1 MKRKAVITL
10 PVWLFILLALL
21 SSCKPEGIATPP
33 EAPKGSGLFVLNQ
46 GNYMFSNASL
56 SYYNPETREVENKVF
71 YRTNGFELGDVAQ
84 SITIYDSL
92 AFIVVNN
99 SARVDVM
106 HVNTFRY
113 VNTIDGLVSPR
124 HVLIINPEKGYISD
138 LYAKSIFIFNP
149 QTYKVTGTIPLDN
162 GSGAFYQ
169 HPTEQMLLFENYVF
183 TNCWSFD
190 NKILL
195 IDAQT
200 DALIDSIETGV
211 QPVAMAIDKN
221 HKLWVLTDG
230 GYRGNPFGH
239 EAPRLIRYDAYSLE
253 EEFSVAFDLD
263 DKPTALALNGS
274 GDTLYLVNQ
283 HVWQMPVVA
292 TAFPQQ
298 PFIDKGSRQF
308 YALGVDALSSEVY
321 VSDAVDYLQAGSIY
335 RYNAQGQAVDTF
347 KTGIVP
353 GFFCFTSR

>member
-1 MKRKAVITL
+1 MNRKSLTALTF
-10 PVWLFILLALL
+10 WLFLLLVLL
-21 SSCKPEGIATPP
+21 NGCDPEGGIAPP
-33 EAPKGSGLFVLNQ
+33 QKPASSGLFVLNQ

-56 SYYNPETREVENKVF
+56 SYYDPETREVENKVF
-71 YRTNGFELGDVAQ
+71 YRTNQFELGDVAQ
-84 SITIYDSL
+84 SMTIYDSL
-92 AFIVVNN
+92 AFIVMNN

-106 HVNTFRY
+106 NVNTFRY

-124 HVLIINPEKGYISD
+124 HVLLISAEKGYISD

-149 QTYKVTGTIPLDN
+149 QTYEVTGTISLDN
-162 GSGAFYQ
+162 GSEEFYQ
-169 HPTEQMLLFENYVF
+169 HPTEQLLRFGDYVF

-195 IDAQT
+195 IDTRT
-200 DALIDSIETGV
+200 DALVDSIETGV
-211 QPVAMAIDKN
+211 QPVAMVIDYRQ
-221 HKLWVLTDG
+221 KLWVLTDG

-239 EAPRLIRYDAYSLE
+239 EVPRLIRYDALRLE
-253 EEFSVAFDLD
+253 EEFSVSFGLD

-274 GDTLYLVNQ
+274 GDTLYLVNH

-292 TAFPQQ
+292 TTFPPQ

-308 YALGVDALSSEVY
+308 YALAVDAYSSEVY

-335 RYNAQGQAVDTF
+335 RYNAQGQPVDTF

-353 GFFCFTSR
+353 GFFCFDRR